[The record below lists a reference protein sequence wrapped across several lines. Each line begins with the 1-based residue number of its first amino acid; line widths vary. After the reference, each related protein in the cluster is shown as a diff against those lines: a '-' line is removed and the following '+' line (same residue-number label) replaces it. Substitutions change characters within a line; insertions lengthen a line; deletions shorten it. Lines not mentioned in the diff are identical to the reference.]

1 VFGTTIVTKSV
12 VTLPP
17 NVMKMNTT
25 YTFLLAVSSRDGR
38 SSSQTVSVT
47 PLLSGSP
54 EIFVTSLF
62 GLFNPEAK
70 LVIEGHISHPLAV
83 TSAWTAYTPLG
94 VPVPFK
100 SLTHATKTISAS
112 TDSLFPLC
120 IAGGEFVGGKSYTFR
135 LSGHPIGVSSMLT
148 FAEITLTANSPPT
161 GGYMSSTPSRGDALM
176 TKFLLSTAGWTA
188 DVTSFPL
195 SYSFSYRLSV
205 ASQYLSLAA
214 SSLRAYTV
222 STLPAGLRV
231 LNGSITVQGEVT
243 DVLMMSGTA
252 KTAVIV
258 VENAAA
264 NTSHIMTESLSSA
277 FSTGDVNLAV
287 QTVNNVSCRIRNLN
301 QFDIRRTLF
310 VVHCSHFYTK
320 SLSLS
325 PLVSY
330 RLIEGD
336 SSNIPN

>member
-1 VFGTTIVTKSV
+1 VFGTTIVRKSV

-25 YTFLLAVSSRDGR
+25 YTFLLVVSSRDGR

-54 EIFVTSLF
+54 EIFVTNLF
-62 GLFNPEAK
+62 SLFNPEAK

-100 SLTHATKTISAS
+100 SLTHATKTFSAS

-161 GGYMSSTPSRGDALM
+161 GGYMSSTPTRGDALM

-222 STLPAGLRV
+222 STLPAGLKV
-231 LNGSITVQGEVT
+231 LNSMVTLQSKATDTLLASGQATNTVKVLVNPAVNLTFVLGSAIT
-243 DVLMMSGTA
+243 
-252 KTAVIV
+252 
-258 VENAAA
+258 NA
-264 NTSHIMTESLSSA
+264 LSSGNYDIA
-277 FSTGDVNLAV
+277 FQAI
-287 QTVNNVSCRIRNLN
+287 NNVREKSC
-301 QFDIRRTLF
+301 
-310 VVHCSHFYTK
+310 
-320 SLSLS
+320 
-325 PLVSY
+325 
-330 RLIEGD
+330 EM
-336 SSNIPN
+336 